1 MDFVMSIA
9 SSVISCSRFAH
20 RFHQAGS
27 EHSVEQPEIVKKG
40 YLYKLSSWRHWK
52 RRWFILD
59 VKYLSYYESPSDRT
73 PLNRVL
79 LKELS
84 ISKADPAAL
93 AQYEKEHLIIV
104 DIKSSDRFELHLLL
118 LLLLLFF
125 FFIFYH

>member
-1 MDFVMSIA
+1 M
-9 SSVISCSRFAH
+9 
-20 RFHQAGS
+20 
-27 EHSVEQPEIVKKG
+27 
-40 YLYKLSSWRHWK
+40 
-52 RRWFILD
+52 
-59 VKYLSYYESPSDRT
+59 KYLSYYESPSDRT

-125 FFIFYH
+125 FFYLLSLASVVYRAVKVTQKRNDKLLTDLLGRHGEHQ